1 MRSREARSAPPGTV
15 QAHGIRQWWL
25 NRSVR
30 TKGLIVVAVP
40 LIALMALTS
49 ANLGLQR
56 NESTERAVSLN
67 ARAEVAAASQVLA
80 DAVNGETGVRGY
92 AATRDP
98 LFLAPYN
105 LALTRIAAD
114 RTTWRKTS
122 DAEGLGRQQRAA
134 DATTGT
140 VLFQLAQVRSA
151 VNRGISAKSL
161 IPLMESDKTTM
172 DRLRRQAA
180 SLANAPTA
188 LVALEHNKLT
198 TLQTRTILLDIVG
211 LAVGCSPGWPA
222 SPCSPRAS
230 RAGLT

>member
-122 DAEGLGRQQRAA
+122 DEDLGRQQRAA

-161 IPLMESDKTTM
+161 IPLMESEKTTM